1 MVRKRRRVSRRRITR
16 RKTRRRTGSKTMTVR
31 IRGRGGYWTDKLRA
45 GASAVYKGLQQHV
58 PAGTWER
65 LGTAGGGAMGGSTGA
80 ALGGLLGKGISS
92 ITGFGDY
99 SVKGNSLTVPEG
111 VMVPTFGDMARATR
125 IRHREYV
132 TDISNVAGST
142 AFQLLAFA
150 CNPGIS
156 TTFPWLSQIAE
167 NYQEYEVIGMCFEFV
182 STCSEYGG
190 SSAPLGSVI
199 MASDYNSVDANF
211 STKIA
216 MENSQYCVSDKPSK
230 DILHCIECDPS
241 ATFSPIK
248 FVRDSSVPSGKDIRL
263 YDHCNFQIA
272 INGCPGTAGA
282 VLGELWVTYD
292 IALYKPI
299 LNFGQGTFIDHFQ
312 LPTTV
317 SSSHYLAAD
326 TTTTSSPT
334 YGTLGGTVKN
344 STYTFP
350 GSLSSGTFLM
360 QYTVKGASTALTNAL
375 TTTPTNASVTSV
387 YEADGASVEE
397 VTAGATA
404 TTQIITQCIKVTAAN
419 ATWQITG
426 GTLPGTITGGDLFV
440 IQIPAGLN

>member
-1 MVRKRRRVSRRRITR
+1 
-16 RKTRRRTGSKTMTVR
+16 MTIR

-45 GASAVYKGLQQHV
+45 GASAVYKGLQQHI

-132 TDISNVAGST
+132 TDVTNAAGST
-142 AFQLLAFA
+142 AFQLQAFA

-167 NYQEYEVIGMCFEFV
+167 NYQEYEVVGMCFEFV

-199 MASDYNSVDANF
+199 MATDYNSVDSNF
-211 STKIA
+211 TTKIA
-216 MENSQYCVSDKPSK
+216 MENSQYCVSDKPSR

-248 FVRDSSVPSGKDIRL
+248 FVRDAGVPSGKDIRL
-263 YDHCNFQIA
+263 YDHCNFQVA

-299 LNFGQGTFIDHFQ
+299 LNFGSGTFMDHFQ

-317 SSSHYLAAD
+317 STSHYLGAD
-326 TTTTSSPT
+326 TTTTYQPT
-334 YGTLGGTVKN
+334 FGTIGGTVKN

-350 GSLSSGTFLM
+350 SSVSSGIFWIKYCVQGSAT
-360 QYTVKGASTALTNAL
+360 TLTNGVIL
-375 TTTPTNASVTSV
+375 TGTNATTKAIFFNDSSAAWAQNGGGISSATADTNYCISVT
-387 YEADGASVEE
+387 G
-397 VTAGATA
+397 
-404 TTQIITQCIKVTAAN
+404 AN
-419 ATWQITG
+419 ASFVLSNA
-426 GTLPGTITGGDLFV
+426 TLPTSITGGDLFV
-440 IQIPAGLN
+440 IQLPGGII